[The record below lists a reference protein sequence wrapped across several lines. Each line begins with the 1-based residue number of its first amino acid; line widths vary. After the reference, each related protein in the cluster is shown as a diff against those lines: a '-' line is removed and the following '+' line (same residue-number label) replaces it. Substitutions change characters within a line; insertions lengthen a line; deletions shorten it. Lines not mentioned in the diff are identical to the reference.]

1 MAEFKLS
8 GLNDLMLDMKSL
20 AEIPDD
26 VQSNML
32 NAMADVVVSAQKAK
46 GKSLGV
52 YRTGLTLD
60 SIKKSKVKKLKSGMS
75 ITVEPS
81 GSRKRGK
88 KSVRNAE
95 IAFVNEYGK
104 KNQAPRPFINLA
116 NEESAEEQTNA
127 ALKVYD
133 AWLKTK
139 NL

>member
-1 MAEFKLS
+1 MAELKLS
-8 GLNDLMLDMKSL
+8 GLDDLMLDMKAL
-20 AEIPDD
+20 AEIPDE

-46 GKSLGV
+46 GQALGV
-52 YRTGLTLD
+52 NRTGLTLD
-60 SIKKSKVKKLKSGMS
+60 SIKKTKVKKLKSGMS

-81 GSRKRGK
+81 GTRKRGK

-116 NEESAEEQTNA
+116 NEESADEQTNA

-133 AWLKTK
+133 DWLKSK